1 MKQNLPNKQEKE
13 PTKVL
18 SLQEQEALIKEE
30 IQKFLKLAKE
40 KGALTIEE
48 INDLLPPEIIAP
60 AVLDSF
66 MHALE
71 GSGVVITDLSETSKD
86 DEAEGSFLESPDS
99 DDEEVD
105 GPVRLATVS

>member
-13 PTKVL
+13 PVKVL
-18 SLQEQEALIKEE
+18 SLQDQETLIKEE

-60 AVLDSF
+60 AVLD
-66 MHALE
+66 A
-71 GSGVVITDLSETSKD
+71 
-86 DEAEGSFLESPDS
+86 
-99 DDEEVD
+99 
-105 GPVRLATVS
+105 